1 MNGKILAIILVA
13 AAGYYGYEIYKAKQ
27 SKVTPVVTP
36 KPLTTQPCKFVVQFV
51 PPPPPRIVPWATKG
65 YWQMGC
71 EGELLAI
78 ITPAMAY
85 LRLTENV
92 YPQMPEYVA
101 LWYKENYPELF
112 HAY

>member
-1 MNGKILAIILVA
+1 MDKKILAIILVA
-13 AAGYYGYEIYKAKQ
+13 AGIAGYEIYKSTKP
-27 SKVTPVVTP
+27 KVVTP

-92 YPQMPEYVA
+92 YPQMPLYVA
-101 LWYKENYPELF
+101 EWYKQNYPELF

>member
-1 MNGKILAIILVA
+1 MDKKILAIILA
-13 AAGYYGYEIYKAKQ
+13 AVGGYYGYEIYKSKQ

-92 YPQMPEYVA
+92 YPQMPLHVA
-101 LWYKENYPELF
+101 EWYKQNYPELF

>member
-1 MNGKILAIILVA
+1 MDKKILAIILVA
-13 AAGYYGYEIYKAKQ
+13 AGIAGYEIYKSTKP
-27 SKVTPVVTP
+27 KVVPPP
-36 KPLTTQPCKFVVQFV
+36 KPITTQPCKFVVQFI

-85 LRLTENV
+85 LRLTQNV

-101 LWYKENYPELF
+101 LWYKQNYPELF